1 MRPFATHCSM
11 RCNPLRWLFLQAF
24 SAHKQRFPCII
35 TVFCGISLIGLLSA
49 PHLPA
54 EEPRLVPLSFADIA
68 EDITPSVVN
77 ISTSHIVAPVFDL
90 DAPSP
95 ENKLF
100 EWFFDGTAPRAG
112 LRRRSLG
119 SGVIID
125 PAGYIITNNHV
136 IEGADEI
143 QVTLSDEE
151 EFEAEI
157 IGRDTKTD
165 VALIKILADNRTFPV
180 AKLGDSETLRVGEWV
195 IAVGNPYGLS
205 HTITAGIV
213 SAKGRVIG
221 GPYDD
226 FIQTDAS
233 INPGN
238 SGGPLLNIKG
248 EVIGINTA
256 IFSTVQGNHLAQ
268 GIGFAIPA
276 TIVRQVIY
284 DLQKY
289 GKVQRGWLGI
299 MIQDVTPDLAES
311 FNLPD
316 ASGALIA
323 NVVPGGPADKAGL
336 KRGDVVLHFD
346 DFEIQESIDLP
357 KITAATLPGALITLT
372 VNRDGEELI
381 LTVELGEFPDSDSS
395 LSQPLSRTEVS
406 LGLDV
411 RDLTPEL
418 ATQFAVSPYETG
430 VLVVS
435 IVPDSPAD
443 KAQIRPGDIIGEIN
457 RIEIRTLDDYRQAI
471 DISQYDQMLL
481 ILIKRENELLYTIVN
496 LSPSE

>member
-1 MRPFATHCSM
+1 MKSFMFYTVC
-11 RCNPLRWLFLQAF
+11 RCNRLQWLFLRAF
-24 SAHKQRFPCII
+24 VVFRSTHSATWAACVIAAVLWTSTCLAQD
-35 TVFCGISLIGLLSA
+35 VQ
-49 PHLPA
+49 
-54 EEPRLVPLSFADIA
+54 LVPLSFADIA
-68 EDITPSVVN
+68 EQITPAVVN
-77 ISTSHIVAPVFDL
+77 ISTSQIIAPVFNL
-90 DAPSP
+90 DAPPP

-100 EWFFDGTAPRAG
+100 EWFFDGTSPRPG
-112 LRRRSLG
+112 STRRSLG

-125 PAGYIITNNHV
+125 QSGYIITNNHV
-136 IEGADEI
+136 IEDADEI
-143 QVTLSDEE
+143 QVTLSDDQQ
-151 EFEAEI
+151 FTAEI

-165 VALIKILADNRTFPV
+165 IALIKIPAHDPPFPV
-180 AKLGDSETLRVGEWV
+180 AQLGDSDTLRVGEWV

-205 HTITAGIV
+205 HTVTAGIV

-238 SGGPLLNIKG
+238 SGGPLLNIRG

-276 TIVRQVIY
+276 NILRQVIY

-299 MIQDVTPDLAES
+299 MIQDVTSDLAES

-316 ASGALIA
+316 AGGALIA

-336 KRGDVVLHFD
+336 KRGDVVLNFD
-346 DFEIQESIDLP
+346 DFVIEQSIDLP

-372 VNRDGEELI
+372 VNRDGEEQI
-381 LTVELGEFPDSDSS
+381 LTVELGEFPDNDSP
-395 LSQPLSRTEVS
+395 LSQPTSQAEQF

-411 RDLTPEL
+411 RNLTPEL
-418 ATQFAVSPYETG
+418 AQQYTISPHETG
-430 VLVVS
+430 ALVIHVAA
-435 IVPDSPAD
+435 DSPAE
-443 KAQIRPGDIIGEIN
+443 KAGIQTGDIIGEIN
-457 RIEIRTLDDYRQAI
+457 RIEVRTRDDYQQAL
-471 DISQYDQMLL
+471 DISQHDQMLL
-481 ILIKRENELLYTIVN
+481 ILIKRADELLYTIIN
-496 LSPSE
+496 LTPTK

>member
-1 MRPFATHCSM
+1 MRPFITYSAHH
-11 RCNPLRWLFLQAF
+11 RLGWLFLRVF
-24 SAHKQRFPCII
+24 FRWQRRLGFICAACII
-35 TVFCGISLIGLLSA
+35 IISALVS
-49 PHLPA
+49 PSPA
-54 EEPRLVPLSFADIA
+54 KEVQLVPLSFADIA
-68 EDITPSVVN
+68 EEITPAVVN
-77 ISTSHIVAPVFDL
+77 ISTSQMIAPVLSL
-90 DAPSP
+90 DTPP
-95 ENKLF
+95 PGNKLF
-100 EWFFDGTAPRAG
+100 EWFFDGNAPRAG
-112 LRRRSLG
+112 LKRRSLG
-119 SGVIID
+119 SGVLID

-136 IEGADEI
+136 IEDADEI

-157 IGRDTKTD
+157 VGRDTKTD
-165 VALIKILADNRTFPV
+165 IALIKILADGRSFPV
-180 AKLGDSETLRVGEWV
+180 AKWGDSDPLRVGEWV

-256 IFSTVQGNHLAQ
+256 IFSTTQGNYMAQ
-268 GIGFAIPA
+268 GIGFATPA
-276 TIVRQVIY
+276 NIVRQVVY

-299 MIQDVTPDLAES
+299 MIQDVTPDIADS

-316 ASGALIA
+316 AHGALIA
-323 NVVPGGPADKAGL
+323 NVIPGGPADKAGL
-336 KRGDVVLHFD
+336 KRGDVVLRFD
-346 DFEIQESIDLP
+346 DFAIQESIDLP
-357 KITAATLPGALITLT
+357 KISAATLPGALITLT
-372 VNRDGEELI
+372 VNRDGEEQV
-381 LTVELGEFPDSDSS
+381 LTVELGEFPDSTSS
-395 LSQPLSRTEVS
+395 FSQPLSRTETL

-418 ATQFAVSPYETG
+418 AKQFTISPYESG
-430 VLVVS
+430 VLVVN
-435 IVPDSPAD
+435 IIPDSPAD
-443 KAQIRPGDIIGEIN
+443 KAHIHPGDIIGEIN

-471 DISQYDQMLL
+471 DISQHDQMLL
-481 ILIKRENELLYTIVN
+481 ILIKRGGELLYTIVN
-496 LSPSE
+496 LTPAE